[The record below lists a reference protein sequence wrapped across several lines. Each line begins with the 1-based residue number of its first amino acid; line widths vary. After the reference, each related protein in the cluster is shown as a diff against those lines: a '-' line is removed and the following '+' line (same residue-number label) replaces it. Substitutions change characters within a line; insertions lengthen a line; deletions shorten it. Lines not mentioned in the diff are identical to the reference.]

1 MNDIAEKYLEDMD
14 IMLRQ
19 IISYQNMEYN
29 MKKDFSKEIENLITI
44 FFELKNKYYNHLK
57 TLPKKIMHHYNFYK
71 YDYWLRTVDEN
82 GNKQSIMF
90 KDLTPEII
98 RNRKWE

>member
-1 MNDIAEKYLEDMD
+1 MNDTAEKYLEDMD
-14 IMLRQ
+14 IIFRQ
-19 IISYQNMEYN
+19 ILSYQNISYN
-29 MKKDFSKEIENLITI
+29 TKKDYTKDIENLIKI
-44 FFELKNKYYNHLK
+44 FFELREQFFKHIK

-71 YDYWLRTVDEN
+71 YDYWVRTIDEN
-82 GNKQSIMF
+82 YNKQSIML